1 MCGCSQR
8 VLPPGP
14 PAVAAGPAL
23 VTQDID
29 LGGLSLEELGL
40 DIQVQEFLLAQA
52 AASQPPPPPPPP
64 VPSARAA
71 EPEIDLEEG
80 GGGAAAA
87 ARYAR
92 GTAVAGD
99 EREEGADEEEV
110 DRLQRSPRP

>member
-1 MCGCSQR
+1 
-8 VLPPGP
+8 
-14 PAVAAGPAL
+14 

-64 VPSARAA
+64 PPPVPSARAA
-71 EPEIDLEEG
+71 EPEIDLEE